1 MNGAWD
7 RKQYLLIEERIRG
20 QEYTVEQLLT
30 PMTWRLNF
38 HVCDSIFEYEQM
50 KRGFTERQCA
60 LFAVEN
66 AHTKLN
72 GFPMAEFFENEYGI
86 LWEDVLAGFKA
97 VGLTELHDIFR
108 SACKKFGKT
117 VPASR
122 SERSALIRG
131 GLDFSELSRA
141 YDDYVT
147 KTPLRIA
154 DFNARLLSYAAKYA
168 KDFVFFGDIA
178 VPAY

>member
-7 RKQYLLIEERIRG
+7 RKQYLLTEERIRG
-20 QEYTVEQLLT
+20 QAYTVAELLT

-38 HVCDSIFEYEQM
+38 HVCDSTFEYEQM

-60 LFAVEN
+60 IFAVEN

-72 GFPMAEFFENEYGI
+72 GFSMADFFANEYGI

-108 SACKKFGKT
+108 SGCKKFGKT
-117 VPASR
+117 VPMNR
-122 SERSALIRG
+122 YERADLIRG
-131 GLDFSELSRA
+131 GLDFTELTRA
-141 YDDYVT
+141 YDNYVR
-147 KTPLRIA
+147 KTSLTIAEFDARI
-154 DFNARLLSYAAKYA
+154 LGYAAKYA